1 MLRHQV
7 QLYNTCFSPSTFAF
21 KALKQRR
28 NYKLG
33 NICAMFNVHLKLWVI
48 DSMRAKT
55 ISALR
60 KKKIS
65 FLLLNKVP
73 GWHLVSVQ

>member
-1 MLRHQV
+1 MLLHQV

-21 KALKQRR
+21 KALKQCR

-55 ISALR
+55 ISAL
-60 KKKIS
+60 KTKPW

>member
-7 QLYNTCFSPSTFAF
+7 QLYNTCFSPNTFAF
-21 KALKQRR
+21 KALKQCR

-33 NICAMFNVHLKLWVI
+33 NICVMFNVHLKLWVI

-60 KKKIS
+60 KKK
-65 FLLLNKVP
+65 K
-73 GWHLVSVQ
+73 LVFYYLTKYLAGT